1 MSELKQ
7 IIGKLPKLTK
17 AERQTLRQA
26 LDFFDGGKT
35 KAAVSGK
42 EKVVV
47 HDWLIPGIIAELRR
61 RGLEYSGLSDRRIA
75 SMAPDYEE
83 ESKALMV
90 SLRQKLIKAKA
101 LTSKERL
108 THAELEGFGRVSA
121 RALADYLQNT
131 RSLNLKF
138 MLGNISK
145 VPDALEASYPSY
157 LACGLVGVLIG
168 LKI

>member
-7 IIGKLPKLTK
+7 IVGKLPKLTK

-35 KAAVSGK
+35 KALNKPQITVQ
-42 EKVVV
+42 
-47 HDWLIPGIIAELRR
+47 DWLLPGIIAELRR
-61 RGLEYSGLSDRRIA
+61 RGLEYSGINERRIA
-75 SMAPDYEE
+75 SMAPDYEKE
-83 ESKALMV
+83 AAALMA

-101 LTSKERL
+101 ITTQERL

-145 VPDALEASYPSY
+145 LPDALEASYPSY
-157 LACGLVGVLIG
+157 LACGMVGVLVG
-168 LKI
+168 LKL